1 MAPPECKSAK
11 HFQALE
17 NIMDQR
23 VYHGDLTPNL
33 VANSLIAHFNRGNLR
48 AQQIGS
54 GKQVVIQIATRQGAL
69 SGGQTAL
76 SVNIQEIEGG
86 VSILVGKQA
95 WLGLAASLGVTA
107 LNALRN
113 PFSLVGR
120 LDDLAQ
126 DFESLQLSELV
137 WDTIEATARAAGA
150 SFEMSERLRRLV
162 CAYCDTANPVGE
174 PACVACGA
182 PLGSLQPK
190 TCIKCGYVMKV
201 GERVC
206 PNCGYKQ

>member
-1 MAPPECKSAK
+1 
-11 HFQALE
+11 
-17 NIMDQR
+17 MDQR
-23 VYHGDLTPNL
+23 VYHGELTPNL
-33 VANSLIAHFNRGNLR
+33 LANSLVARFNRGNLR

-54 GKQVVIQIATRQGAL
+54 GKQVVVQIATRQGAL

-76 SVNIQEIEGG
+76 NVNIQEIESG
-86 VSILVGKQA
+86 VSVLVGKQA

-107 LNALRN
+107 LNAFRN

-126 DFESLQLSELV
+126 DFESLQLSDLV
-137 WDTIEATARAAGA
+137 WETIDATARATGA

-174 PACVACGA
+174 PACIACGA
-182 PLGSLQPK
+182 PLGSLQPG
-190 TCIKCGYVMKV
+190 TCRKCGFVIKV
-201 GERVC
+201 GEHIC
-206 PNCGYKQ
+206 PNCGLRQGV

>member
-1 MAPPECKSAK
+1 MRFNLS
-11 HFQALE
+11 E

-23 VYHGDLTPNL
+23 IYHGELTPYHL
-33 VANSLIAHFNRGNLR
+33 ANSLIARFNQGNLR

-54 GKQVVIQIATRQGAL
+54 GKQVVVQIATRQGAL

-76 SVNIQEIEGG
+76 NVNIQEIEGG
-86 VSILVGKQA
+86 VSVMVGKQA

-113 PFSLVGR
+113 PFNLVGR

-126 DFESLQLSELV
+126 DFEGLQLSDTV
-137 WDTIEATARAAGA
+137 WETIESTARASGA

-174 PACVACGA
+174 PACIACGA
-182 PLGSLQPK
+182 PLGRLQPG
-190 TCIKCGYVMKV
+190 TCRKCGYVINV

-206 PNCGYKQ
+206 PNCGFKLGI

>member
-1 MAPPECKSAK
+1 
-11 HFQALE
+11 
-17 NIMDQR
+17 MDQR
-23 VYHGDLTPNL
+23 VYHGDLTPNHL
-33 VANSLIAHFNRGNLR
+33 ADSLIARFNQGNLR

-54 GKQVVIQIATRQGAL
+54 GNQVVIQIATRQGAL

-95 WLGLAASLGVTA
+95 WLGLAASLGITA
-107 LNALRN
+107 LYALRN

-126 DFESLQLSELV
+126 DIESLQLSDLV
-137 WDTIEATARAAGA
+137 WETIDATARAAGA

-174 PACVACGA
+174 PACIACGA
-182 PLGSLQPK
+182 PLGSLQPD
-190 TCIKCGYVMKV
+190 TCRKCGYVLKV
-201 GERVC
+201 GELVC
-206 PNCGYKQ
+206 PNCGYEQQT